1 MLVFQNLG
9 SPCWKLFWYSMD
21 YTVLLMEINLSVVVA
36 NERCIILL
44 LTSLGTIDLKNN
56 VWTIS
61 RLPTLDKICFSQ
73 GTRLSEEY

>member
-1 MLVFQNLG
+1 
-9 SPCWKLFWYSMD
+9 
-21 YTVLLMEINLSVVVA
+21 MEINLSVVVA

-61 RLPTLDKICFSQ
+61 RLPTLDKICFSL